1 MTQEQEPFLLHEK
14 DNSGLAPKSSVVE
27 VRGSSSRWIN
37 WKFQI
42 LAHGVLITIYTVL
55 SIAAIRAHS
64 KESLAPRRKI
74 RGQSRQEPPFLTMAN
89 QLRSIT

>member
-14 DNSGLAPKSSVVE
+14 GETELDPKGSVADERSSF
-27 VRGSSSRWIN
+27 SRWRS

-55 SIAAIRAHS
+55 SITAIRAHS
-64 KESLAPRRKI
+64 KKSLAPRRKI
-74 RGQSRQEPPFLTMAN
+74 WRCSMIEPPFLTMVF
-89 QLRSIT
+89 

>member
-14 DNSGLAPKSSVVE
+14 NIPEPVPKSSVSD
-27 VRGSSSRWIN
+27 VRRSSSRWTS

-42 LAHGVLITIYTVL
+42 LAQGVLITIYTVL
-55 SIAAIRAHS
+55 SIAAIRAFS

-74 RGQSRQEPPFLTMAN
+74 RG
-89 QLRSIT
+89 

>member
-14 DNSGLAPKSSVVE
+14 DETELAPKSSVVAE
-27 VRGSSSRWIN
+27 RRSSSRWMS

-55 SIAAIRAHS
+55 GITAIRAHS
-64 KESLAPRRKI
+64 KKSLVPRRKI
-74 RGQSRQEPPFLTMAN
+74 RRYSMIEPPFLTMAH
-89 QLRSIT
+89 